1 MRLTDIGH
9 QLKAFRLESGLK
21 ADEIA
26 QRLGISRAALYRYEK
41 GEVIKLDTVQRL
53 AELLK
58 VSPLS
63 LLGIGVEYY
72 QRQPA
77 FFERLRQIEETADTI
92 LEIGCDGSYL
102 GTSDDFHRA
111 IADTMH
117 RYVEVHGAQDSS
129 LAVLCQAT
137 LAALEERRRNYEQRQ
152 PTIIAIVSVD
162 AVERI
167 LSRGIA
173 FGLPTDP
180 ILERRCHDVAV
191 AEMERLAGLL
201 DTPPMGYQVGLLR
214 DGENTGS
221 FRIMRQRDRSM
232 LAVNPFRP
240 TAQLLSQTGIA
251 IVTGAAEAVAA
262 HQRVA
267 EQLWKTSVKGQEG
280 ATILRRLIAR
290 YATRGAAAA

>member
-77 FFERLRQIEETADTI
+77 FFERLRQIEETTDTI
-92 LEIGCDGSYL
+92 LEIGGDGSYL
-102 GTSDDFHRA
+102 GTSDDYHRA
-111 IADTMH
+111 VADTM
-117 RYVEVHGAQDSS
+117 RRFVEVNGDQDPGLSI
-129 LAVLCQAT
+129 LCEST
-137 LAALEERRRNYEQRQ
+137 LASLEERRRNYEQRQ
-152 PTIIAIVSVD
+152 PTIIALVSVE

-167 LSRGIA
+167 LHHGLA
-173 FGLPTDP
+173 HGLPADP
-180 ILERRCHDVAV
+180 ALERRCHDVAV

-214 DGENTGS
+214 QGENTGS

-240 TAQLLSQTGIA
+240 TASLLRQTGIA

-280 ATILRRLIAR
+280 ATTLRRLIAK
-290 YATRGAAAA
+290 YAERPAAA

>member
-92 LEIGCDGSYL
+92 LEIGGDGSYL
-102 GTSDDFHRA
+102 GTSDDYHRA
-111 IADTMH
+111 VADTM
-117 RYVEVHGAQDSS
+117 RRFVEVSGSQEPG
-129 LAVLCQAT
+129 LAILCEST
-137 LAALEERRRNYEQRQ
+137 LTALEERRRNYEQRQ
-152 PTIIAIVSVD
+152 PTIIALVSVD
-162 AVERI
+162 AVERMVQNG
-167 LSRGIA
+167 LSH
-173 FGLPTDP
+173 GLPPDP
-180 ILERRCHDVAV
+180 ALERRCRDVAA
-191 AEMERLAGLL
+191 AEIERLAGLL

-214 DGENTGS
+214 QGENTGS

-240 TAQLLSQTGIA
+240 AASLLRQTGVA

-267 EQLWKTSVKGQEG
+267 ELLWKTSIKGQEG
-280 ATILRRLIAR
+280 AAILRRLVSKHAP
-290 YATRGAAAA
+290 GAAAA

>member
-72 QRQPA
+72 QRQAA

-92 LEIGCDGSYL
+92 LQVGGALTYHRS
-102 GTSDDFHRA
+102 SDEFQRMVVEAIRHGAGDPGADPTASA
-111 IADTMH
+111 IA
-117 RYVEVHGAQDSS
+117 E
-129 LAVLCQAT
+129 AT
-137 LAALEERRRNYEQRQ
+137 IQALEARQQSFALRQ
-152 PTIIAIVSVD
+152 PSMIVLVSLDEVENLLQHGLRRD
-162 AVERI
+162 LAPGTPFEVRCREAVAVEI
-167 LSRGIA
+167 
-173 FGLPTDP
+173 
-180 ILERRCHDVAV
+180 
-191 AEMERLAGLL
+191 ERLA
-201 DTPPMGYQVGLLR
+201 TQIEVPPMDYQVGIIR
-214 DGENTGS
+214 DTDVNGS
-221 FRIMRQRDRSM
+221 FRIMKQRDRSM
-232 LAVNPFRP
+232 LAINPFRVDGALSRRAGVAVV
-240 TAQLLSQTGIA
+240 TA
-251 IVTGAAEAVAA
+251 AAEAVTA

-267 EQLWKTSVKGQEG
+267 ESLWRSAIKGE
-280 ATILRRLIAR
+280 T
-290 YATRGAAAA
+290 AAAMLREVLARHMRRAHAA

>member
-92 LEIGCDGSYL
+92 LEIGGDGSYL
-102 GTSDDFHRA
+102 GTSDEYHRVV
-111 IADTMH
+111 ADTMR
-117 RYVEVHGAQDSS
+117 RYVEVNVVQEPG
-129 LAVLCQAT
+129 LAILCEST
-137 LAALEERRRNYEQRQ
+137 LTSLEERRRNYEQRQ
-152 PTIIAIVSVD
+152 PTIIALVSVE
-162 AVERI
+162 AVERMQNG
-167 LSRGIA
+167 LA
-173 FGLPTDP
+173 HGLPPDAA
-180 ILERRCHDVAV
+180 LERRCREV
-191 AEMERLAGLL
+191 AEAEIERLAGLL

-214 DGENTGS
+214 EGENTGS

-240 TAQLLSQTGIA
+240 AASLLRQTGIA

-267 EQLWKTSVKGQEG
+267 EQLWKTSIKGQE
-280 ATILRRLIAR
+280 AASILRRMLSERA
-290 YATRGAAAA
+290 RGAAAA

>member
-77 FFERLRQIEETADTI
+77 FFERLRQIEETTDTI
-92 LEIGCDGSYL
+92 LEIGGDGSYL
-102 GTSDDFHRA
+102 GTSDAYHQT
-111 IADTMH
+111 IADTMR
-117 RYVEVHGAQDSS
+117 RYVDIHADQDPG
-129 LAVLCQAT
+129 LAILCDST
-137 LAALEERRRNYEQRQ
+137 LTSLEERRRNYEQRQ
-152 PTIIAIVSVD
+152 PTIIALVSVD
-162 AVERI
+162 AVERM
-167 LSRGIA
+167 LRPGIVQDLHA
-173 FGLPTDP
+173 DAA
-180 ILERRCHDVAV
+180 LERRCRDAAV
-191 AEMERLAGLL
+191 AEIERLANLL
-201 DTPPMGYQVGLLR
+201 ETPPMGFQVGLLR
-214 DGENTGS
+214 QNDNTGS

-240 TAQLLSQTGIA
+240 NPSLLRQTGIA

-267 EQLWKTSVKGQEG
+267 EQLWKTSIKGAEG
-280 ATILRRLIAR
+280 TSILRRLITAHVGEH
-290 YATRGAAAA
+290 ATA